1 MLVLALCLGLFS
13 TFTVLVVRFFY
24 LKVQCWFCGHT
35 AFTSWSRK
43 TSFVCHQCGQYNGFK
58 SDGDYNKVIPSQ
70 FIAELN
76 PVNFNKAHGTFSSH
90 SDVLCPDCTRNQ
102 NTIVQKLSEYT
113 PKNDKSDEEIKEYTR
128 LLELEYG
135 LCSSCYRKVNNKL
148 RQLDYKLLPS
158 FIEWWHTKQQPKQQ
172 QQQQQQTITMR
183 KNSILFKIITWYELL
198 IILRILNIFCF
209 IYIIISS
216 ILIEINQQTCL
227 IYITIHKSY
236 LYKFIELIWS
246 NNCRIYLRNYCHE
259 LLILSKYFSLS
270 NTGQLWFNLL
280 MFCLQIILVTMTSL
294 KHRNK
299 YYSIYQDGL
308 KSLILLY
315 DISMLLISLNILLS
329 LLINNDSINVMNNK
343 MKWSNSFNHITLLG
357 IFVLFTLFII
367 IIIIIYGIRIWLSF
381 FHKDCILQQKEL
393 KNTWPS
399 HVKLPCFQTID
410 NISYYST
417 PSDYSTNY
425 TMNSLNSSRKSL
437 EDELA
442 NTKLYST
449 NKYNHIF
456 RPSVLSGG
464 GGGGGSGGAGSNN
477 ISPSV
482 ISSQYSNVNSR
493 HSFISSN
500 LYSTHDNPMK
510 QHPSP
515 PPPSQQQQQRQQ
527 QQQQMIESCRADDDN
542 LSCLTSISHYKSN
555 NSNYY
560 THDYHLNNHLSN
572 YISQSNIQRKSIT
585 SKRKRRTGLINF
597 ILCLLFGRL
606 ETWNDIRLQLT
617 CLANAVFLSIVIYCT
632 CRLMFCLVCVFDT

>member
-43 TSFVCHQCGQYNGFK
+43 TSFVCQQCGQYNGFK

-148 RQLDYKLLPS
+148 RQLDCKLLPS
-158 FIEWWHTKQQPKQQ
+158 FIEWWHNKQR
-172 QQQQQQTITMR
+172 TISLT
-183 KNSILFKIITWYELL
+183 KNSISLKTYRKTIAWFELL
-198 IILRILNIFCF
+198 IVLRIISMLCLIS
-209 IYIIISS
+209 IIIGPL
-216 ILIEINQQTCL
+216 LIEISRQTCL
-227 IYITIHKSY
+227 IHITMNKSY
-236 LYKFIELIWS
+236 LYKFVELIWS
-246 NNCRIYLRNYCHE
+246 NHCRSYSRRYCTEIMTYSQH
-259 LLILSKYFSLS
+259 FSLS
-270 NTGQLWFNLL
+270 NIGQLWFNLL
-280 MFCLQIILVTMTSL
+280 MFCLQITLVAMTSL
-294 KHRNK
+294 RHGNKHYSM
-299 YYSIYQDGL
+299 YYDGL
-308 KSLILLY
+308 KSLVLLY

-329 LLINNDSINVMNNK
+329 SSSVNIDSFQLMNS
-343 MKWSNSFNHITLLG
+343 MTWSTTSFTYITLLG
-357 IFVLFTLFII
+357 VFVLFISF

-381 FHKDCILQQKEL
+381 FLKDCMSQQKKL
-393 KNTWPS
+393 KSTWPS
-399 HVKLPCFQTID
+399 DVKLPCFQSTD
-410 NISYYST
+410 SISYYST
-417 PSDYSTNY
+417 PSHYSTNC

-442 NTKLYST
+442 DTKLYST
-449 NKYNHIF
+449 NKYDNIF

-464 GGGGGSGGAGSNN
+464 SGGGGGGGAGSNN

-482 ISSQYSNVNSR
+482 ISSQYSNVNSQ
-493 HSFISSN
+493 HSFTSSN
-500 LYSTHDNPMK
+500 LYSTRYNLMK
-510 QHPSP
+510 QQQ
-515 PPPSQQQQQRQQ
+515 PPPSQQQ
-527 QQQQMIESCRADDDN
+527 QQQQMIESCRPDDDN
-542 LSCLTSISHYKSN
+542 LSCMTSISHYKSN
-555 NSNYY
+555 NPNCY
-560 THDYHLNNHLSN
+560 TLDCYSNNHLPT
-572 YISQSNIQRKSIT
+572 YLSQSNIKHKTVS
-585 SKRKRRTGLINF
+585 SKRKRRTGLIHF

-606 ETWNDIRLQLT
+606 ETWNDVRLELT

-632 CRLMFCLVCVFDT
+632 CRLMFCLVSVFDG